1 MKKKILYIVV
11 FFVVLMLALF
21 IMLKN
26 GIVISSVQFDF
37 LKLEQLYIKL
47 DKKLIVRAKNITINK
62 TEDSEVSLQIQDSK
76 VLLLK
81 NQDSSNASTEIL
93 KITKNLKYLYAF
105 VEEIDIQNLNV
116 KNNHVRILFKDN
128 EFFIDNDLLFLKLTL
143 QRQNKELIADIKKL
157 LLKDYNLNIDG
168 NLSINTKS
176 EFYYFQGRASG
187 ELLDFNASI
196 SYKNKNL
203 AYKIEDLNIRNI
215 TEIFKRVNKR
225 IELPQSLNFWIAYR
239 AKGEFY
245 HLDYLQGFID
255 FAKDNYYLDNISALG
270 YVDNVKIRLDD
281 KMNAI
286 EIPKLDLNLNKQK
299 LDFIF
304 NKASYNGADLSSS
317 KVYLYDLFN
326 EKKAGIYLRIK
337 SDNLKFDKKLA
348 KALEGY
354 YFSLPFYQKSGKLK
368 SDLELKI
375 DFHDKGEISYNGVLA
390 LENASISLAD
400 FNITKAFVKLN
411 QNDLSIENASVKN
424 GFLEADF
431 NAKFD
436 LQKQQGNFN
445 TQISR
450 LYFDNGEL
458 LDLRN
463 QSVGVNLDYSQ
474 NVNISIPR
482 WNLILNFKDGLEAN
496 LNNPKILFSFSPL
509 LKKFGFIDA
518 KNVYYKTSNF
528 EDFNA
533 SINDVYFKNNL
544 LINGQTPFEKDSFNI
559 TKNKGVM
566 EIHTQSDIVSVKIN
580 SDNKEIHLKDLSY
593 VYKKDSNS
601 SNNSVFDISTNTQ
614 NISFGG
620 VNVALIL
627 SDSNKT
633 LAFDRVGADLKG
645 NALNLKGSRGNVKF
659 DLYYSSND
667 LNLNVSNIDDNYLNE
682 FLQKQAVQDGVFNL
696 NIRGSGLEYF
706 DGQIDF
712 KNTYV
717 KDLKGVN
724 QLISFIDTVPGLL
737 MFKSPTF
744 NQKGLS
750 LHDGKIIFN
759 RKKDLLSV
767 SAISLNGDSVDIYG
781 LGSANLRLNT
791 VDFNL
796 ELKTLKSA
804 SEAISKV
811 PILNYVILGKNQE
824 ISTNLKID
832 GSMDDPK
839 FHTEI
844 LTDTL
849 KTPFNLIKNII
860 QLPANLLN

>member
-21 IMLKN
+21 IVLKN
-26 GIVISSVQFDF
+26 GIVISSIQFDF

-62 TEDSEVSLQIQDSK
+62 TNSKVSSQIQDS
-76 VLLLK
+76 
-81 NQDSSNASTEIL
+81 NNASTEIL
-93 KITKNLKYLYAF
+93 KITKNLKYLYTF
-105 VEEIDIQNLNV
+105 VEEIDIQNLNI
-116 KNNHVRILFKDN
+116 KDNHVRILFKNN

-225 IELPQSLNFWIAYR
+225 IELPQSLNLWVAYR

-270 YVDNVKIRLDD
+270 YVDNVKVRLDD

-286 EIPKLDLNLNKQK
+286 EIPKLDFNLNKQK

-317 KVYLYDLFN
+317 KVYLYDLFD

-354 YFSLPFYQKSGKLK
+354 YFSLPFYQTSGKLK
-368 SDLELKI
+368 SDLEFKI
-375 DFHDKGEISYNGVLA
+375 DFHDKGKISYNGVLA

-400 FNITKAFVKLN
+400 FNFTKAFVKLN

-463 QSVGVNLDYSQ
+463 QSVDVNLDYSQ
-474 NVNISIPR
+474 NVNISIPQ

-496 LNNPKILFSFSPL
+496 LNNHKILFSFSPL

-533 SINDVYFKNNL
+533 SVNDAYFKNNL
-544 LINGQTPFEKDSFNI
+544 LVNGQTPFEKDSFNI
-559 TKNKGVM
+559 IKNKGVM
-566 EIHTQSDIVSVKIN
+566 EIHTQSNIVSVKIS

-627 SDSNKT
+627 ADSNKT
-633 LAFDRVGADLKG
+633 LAFDRVEADLKG
-645 NALNLKGSRGNVKF
+645 DALNLKGSRRNVKF

-717 KDLKGVN
+717 KDLKGIN
-724 QLISFIDTVPGLL
+724 QLISFIDTVPSLL

-767 SAISLNGDSVDIYG
+767 SAINLNGDSVDIYG
-781 LGSANLRLNT
+781 LGSVNLRLNT

-811 PILNYVILGKNQE
+811 PILNYVVLGKNQE

-832 GSMDDPK
+832 GSIDDPK

-860 QLPANLLN
+860 QLPTNLLN

>member
-1 MKKKILYIVV
+1 MKKKILYLVV
-11 FFVVLMLALF
+11 FFVMLMLALF
-21 IMLKN
+21 IVLKN

-47 DKKLIVRAKNITINK
+47 DKKLIVRAKNITINETK
-62 TEDSEVSLQIQDSK
+62 NSKISSPIQ
-76 VLLLK
+76 
-81 NQDSSNASTEIL
+81 SSDNASAEIL
-93 KITKNLKYLYAF
+93 KITKNLKYLHTF
-105 VEEIDIQNLNV
+105 VEEIDIQNLNIG
-116 KNNHVRILFKDN
+116 NNHVRILFKNN

-143 QRQNKELIADIKKL
+143 RRQNNELVADIEKL
-157 LLKDYNLNIDG
+157 LLKDYDLSIDG

-187 ELLDFNASI
+187 KLLDFNASI

-215 TEIFKRVNKR
+215 AEILKRINKR
-225 IELPQSLNFWIAYR
+225 IKLPQELNLWVAYR

-255 FAKDNYYLDNISALG
+255 FTKDSHYLDNMSALG
-270 YVDNVKIRLDD
+270 YVNNVKVRLDD

-286 EIPKLDLNLNKQK
+286 EIPKIDLNLSKQR
-299 LDFIF
+299 LDFVF
-304 NKASYNGADLSSS
+304 NKASYNGADLGSS
-317 KVYLYDLFN
+317 KVYLYDLFDEN
-326 EKKAGIYLRIK
+326 KAGIYLRIK
-337 SDNLKFDKKLA
+337 SDNLKFDEKLA
-348 KALEGY
+348 KALEIY
-354 YFSLPFYQKSGKLK
+354 HFSLPFYQKSGKIK
-368 SDLELKI
+368 GDLELKI
-375 DFHDKGEISYNGVLA
+375 NFHDKSKISYKGVLA
-390 LENASISLAD
+390 LKNVSISLAD

-436 LQKQQGNFN
+436 LQKEQGKFN

-463 QSVGVNLDYSQ
+463 QSVDVNLDYSQ
-474 NVNISIPR
+474 NVNMSIPQ
-482 WNLILNFKDGLEAN
+482 WNLILNFKDGLEAS

-518 KNVYYKTSNF
+518 KNIYYQTLNF
-528 EDFNA
+528 KDFNA
-533 SINDVYFKNNL
+533 SVNQAYFKNNL
-544 LINGQTPFEKDSFNI
+544 LINGQTPYEKDSFNI
-559 TKNKGVM
+559 TKNNDVM
-566 EIHTQSDIVSVKIN
+566 EIHTQSDIASAKI
-580 SDNKEIHLKDLSY
+580 SPDNKEIHLKNLSY

-601 SNNSVFDISTNTQ
+601 SNLAFDISTNTQ

-620 VNVALIL
+620 ANVSLIL
-627 SDSNKT
+627 ADSNKT
-633 LAFDRVGADLKG
+633 LAFDKVEADLKG
-645 NALNLKGSRGNVKF
+645 NALNFKGSRGNTKF

-667 LNLNVSNIDDNYLNE
+667 LNLNVSNMNDSYLNE
-682 FLQKQAVQDGVFNL
+682 FLQKKAVQDGVFNL
-696 NIRGSGLEYF
+696 NIKGSGLEYF

-717 KDLKGVN
+717 KDLKGIN
-724 QLISFIDTVPGLL
+724 QLISFIDTVPSLL

-767 SAISLNGDSVDIYG
+767 SAINLKGDSVDIYG

-804 SEAISKV
+804 SEVISKV

-832 GSMDDPK
+832 GSIDDPK

>member
-1 MKKKILYIVV
+1 MLI
-11 FFVVLMLALF
+11 LALF
-21 IMLKN
+21 IVLKN
-26 GIVISSVQFDF
+26 GIVISSIQFDF

-47 DKKLIVRAKNITINK
+47 DKKLIVRAKNITINE
-62 TEDSEVSLQIQDSK
+62 TQNSEI
-76 VLLLK
+76 
-81 NQDSSNASTEIL
+81 SSQTYSSDNASTEIL
-93 KITKNLKYLYAF
+93 KITKNLKYLYTF
-105 VEEIDIQNLNV
+105 IKEIDIQNLNI
-116 KNNHVRILFKDN
+116 KDNHVRILFKDN

-157 LLKDYNLNIDG
+157 LLKDYDLSIDG

-196 SYKNKNL
+196 SYKDKNL

-225 IELPQSLNFWIAYR
+225 IELPQSLNLWVAYR

-255 FAKDNYYLDNISALG
+255 FTKDNYYLDNISASG
-270 YVDNVKIRLDD
+270 YVNNVKVRLDD

-299 LDFIF
+299 LDFVF
-304 NKASYNGADLSSS
+304 NKAFYNGADLSSS
-317 KVYLYDLFN
+317 KVYLYDLFD
-326 EKKAGIYLRIK
+326 EKKVGIYLRIK
-337 SDNLKFDKKLA
+337 SDNLKFDEKLA
-348 KALEGY
+348 KALEDY
-354 YFSLPFYQKSGKLK
+354 HFSLPFYQKSGKIK

-375 DFHDKGEISYNGVLA
+375 DFHDKGEISYSGILA

-411 QNDLSIENASVKN
+411 QNDLNIENASVKN

-458 LDLRN
+458 LDLKN
-463 QSVGVNLDYSQ
+463 QNVEVKLDYSQ
-474 NVNISIPR
+474 NVNISIPQ

-509 LKKFGFIDA
+509 LKKLGFIDA
-518 KNVYYKTSNF
+518 KNVYYKTLNF

-533 SINDVYFKNNL
+533 SVNDAYFKNNL
-544 LINGQTPFEKDSFNI
+544 LINGQTPYENDSFDI
-559 TKNKGVM
+559 VKNKGIM
-566 EIHTQSDIVSVKIN
+566 EIHTQSDTASAKIS
-580 SDNKEIHLKDLSY
+580 SDNKEIHLKNLSY
-593 VYKKDSNS
+593 IYRKHSNS
-601 SNNSVFDISTNTQ
+601 SNSTFDIATNTQ

-620 VNVALIL
+620 ANVALIL
-627 SDSNKT
+627 ADSNKT
-633 LAFDRVGADLKG
+633 LAFDRVEADLKG
-645 NALNLKGSRGNVKF
+645 NALDLKGSRGNAKF

-696 NIRGSGLEYF
+696 SIKGSGLEYF

-717 KDLKGVN
+717 KDLRGIN
-724 QLISFIDTVPGLL
+724 QLISFIDTVPSLL

-767 SAISLNGDSVDIYG
+767 SAINLNGDSVDIYG

-791 VDFNL
+791 VDFSL

-832 GSMDDPK
+832 GSIDDPK